1 MGARPHMLMDSE
13 IFEKYKKAG
22 KVNIK
27 AKNLVEK
34 LAKPGAKVL
43 DIAEKVEN
51 LIKEEGARL
60 AFPANI
66 SINNIA
72 AHYTPDYECKIVLG
86 EDDLVKFDLGVQV
99 DGFIADS
106 AITIT
111 TNPKNDLHVK
121 LIEAAQKSLEKAIEL
136 VKPGV
141 KIEKIG
147 ETIENTMKSFGV
159 KPIEN
164 LTGHGVGQY
173 VQHDEPIIPNV
184 KKSGGILE
192 EGMSIA
198 IEPFSTNGEGL
209 VYDDK
214 EVQIYEFIAKIPVR
228 LMEARRILMMAE
240 KDFEKLPFAKRW
252 IEKKIGKLKLAL
264 AFRELNQF
272 GALYQYPV
280 LKEKGNGLVA
290 QFEHTMVVQK
300 DGAFVTT
307 MGQK

>member
-1 MGARPHMLMDSE
+1 MDSE
-13 IFEKYKKAG
+13 TLEKYKKAG
-22 KVNIK
+22 KIVIK
-27 AKNLVEK
+27 AGKLAEK
-34 LAKPGAKVL
+34 LTKPGAKVL
-43 DIAEKVEN
+43 DIAEKIEN
-51 LIKEEGARL
+51 LIREEGAKP

-72 AHYTPDYECKIVLG
+72 AHYTPDMDCKIILE
-86 EDDLVKFDLGVQV
+86 EDDLIKFDLGVQI

-111 TNPKNDLHVK
+111 TNPKNNLHIK
-121 LIEAAQKSLEKAIEL
+121 LIEAAQKSLERAIEL

-141 KIEKIG
+141 KVEKIG

-173 VQHDEPIIPNV
+173 VQHDAPTIPNV
-184 KKSGGILE
+184 KKSGGTLE
-192 EGMSIA
+192 ENMAIA

-209 VYDDK
+209 VYDDR
-214 EVQIYEFIAKIPVR
+214 EVQIYEFLMKIPVR
-228 LMEARRILMMAE
+228 LMEGRRILQMAE

-252 IEKKIGKLKLAL
+252 IERKIGKLKLAL
-264 AFRELNQF
+264 ALRELNQF

-290 QFEHTMVVQK
+290 QFEHTMIVEK

-307 MGQK
+307 LEQK

>member
-1 MGARPHMLMDSE
+1 MEIDPE

-22 KVNIK
+22 KVCIK
-27 AKNLVEK
+27 AKKLVEK

-43 DIAEKVEN
+43 DIAEKVEK
-51 LIKEEGARL
+51 LIIEEGGRL

-72 AHYTPDYECKIVLG
+72 AHFTPDMDCKISLG
-86 EDDLVKFDLGVQV
+86 DDDIVKFDLGVQV
-99 DGFIADS
+99 NGYIADS

-111 TNPKNDLHVK
+111 TNPKNDLHIK
-121 LIEAAQKSLEKAIEL
+121 LIEAAQKSLEKAIAL

-141 KIEKIG
+141 KVAEIG

-164 LTGHGVGQY
+164 LSGHGVGQY
-173 VQHDEPIIPNV
+173 VQHDEPNIWNV
-184 KKSGGILE
+184 KREGGTLE

-198 IEPFSTNGEGL
+198 IEPFSTNGEGS

-214 EVQIYEFIAKIPVR
+214 EVQIYEFLMKIPVR
-228 LMEARRILMMAE
+228 LMEGRRILQMAE

-252 IEKKIGKLKLAL
+252 IEQKVGKLKLAL
-264 AFRELNQF
+264 ALRELNQF

-280 LKEKGNGLVA
+280 LREKGNGLVA
-290 QFEHTMVVQK
+290 QFEHTMIVEK
-300 DGAFVTT
+300 GGAFVTT
-307 MGQK
+307 LGKKEE